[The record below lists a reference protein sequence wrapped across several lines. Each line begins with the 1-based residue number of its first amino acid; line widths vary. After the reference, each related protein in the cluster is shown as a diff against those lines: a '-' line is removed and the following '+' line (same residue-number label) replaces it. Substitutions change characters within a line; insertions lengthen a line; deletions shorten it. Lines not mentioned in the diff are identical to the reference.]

1 MKSWLSKKIQDAG
14 ISEKMQS
21 AVAGG
26 KGWIS
31 EKVDNSEMLD
41 KVQGKIT
48 EGKEWAADKLDS
60 SDAYAA
66 MQQKLAASIDG
77 AFESVIE
84 SKRKSL
90 PTADVGMSKD
100 VDYIIKK
107 CAMENAAIAGGS
119 SLIPGPWGMVA
130 VVPEIALVIRNQIS
144 MVYDIGAANG
154 KAALINKELLAAIVL
169 SAMSNGAAGLMVMH
183 GGKVLI
189 RRSSLQVF
197 QKIVT
202 LLSGKVTQQALKS
215 TISKWLPVVGAA
227 FMAWITNQMTQNIGR
242 RANEIFQKE
251 IEISD
256 VEIAEADV
264 VDA

>member
-14 ISEKMQS
+14 IAEKMQS
-21 AVAGG
+21 AVAGS

-31 EKVDNSEMLD
+31 EKVESSEMLD
-41 KVQGKIT
+41 NVQELIT
-48 EGKEWAADKLDS
+48 EGKEWATEKLDS

-90 PTADVGMSKD
+90 PTAESAMSTD

-154 KAALINKELLAAIVL
+154 KAAQINKELLAAIVL
-169 SAMSNGAAGLMVMH
+169 SAMSNGVAGLMVMH

-189 RRSSLQVF
+189 RRSSLRVF
-197 QKIVT
+197 KKIVT

-215 TISKWLPVVGAA
+215 SISKWLPVVGAA

-264 VDA
+264 ADA